1 MKEILVSEPSYVTH
15 FNCIGAACRDHC
27 CKRWNI
33 TVDKATY
40 KKYLKSE
47 IPNIRKV
54 AQEEMLLTK
63 KNVDQWALIKFNEEG
78 NCSFFTEDSLCY
90 IHKVA
95 GPKSLSHTCSSYPRT
110 QTTYKNEELKSLNLS
125 CPESVRH
132 ILFNE
137 QAMNLETTS
146 MLKSNFN
153 QSSPVDM
160 EGRLINLFCANLMM
174 QPQNRVEENLYAI
187 IYFIIFYQ
195 KITGSLDEKI
205 GQMENAY
212 ESIVTQ
218 MASGALTEAMGN
230 VKELQTLELQLLLG
244 LQKHMLETEGLRGQ
258 DRLLDYMIRLNNF
271 FGSDKTEEQLS
282 SGLSQ
287 LKKGWDGI
295 ALHWL
300 NQRPYIMRNYFQY
313 RLYHDQFGM
322 TRQQP
327 LLKEIYLIVVDY
339 FFIKSLLSAAAL
351 EKGYLTD
358 DDLIDVMYSYSTVR
372 QHDRKVNDKFS
383 QEIDRFKRN
392 DDLSV
397 LNLLV

>member
-1 MKEILVSEPSYVTH
+1 M
-15 FNCIGAACRDHC
+15 
-27 CKRWNI
+27 
-33 TVDKATY
+33 
-40 KKYLKSE
+40 
-47 IPNIRKV
+47 
-54 AQEEMLLTK
+54 
-63 KNVDQWALIKFNEEG
+63 
-78 NCSFFTEDSLCY
+78 
-90 IHKVA
+90 
-95 GPKSLSHTCSSYPRT
+95 
-110 QTTYKNEELKSLNLS
+110 
-125 CPESVRH
+125 
-132 ILFNE
+132 FNE

-287 LKKGWDGI
+287 LKKGWDCI